1 MASTPDPIP
10 LIGPSDMQVVERVLD
25 MRSGY
30 VLDLNNREFDDFI
43 AHEVGIDATAP
54 RYSTDGNSKA
64 KRLRRIL
71 HSLPAAQQAKLLRA
85 FLEYRDSPAR
95 PETVGLLDDE
105 WRVAYN
111 RISASLDEQIAV
123 ADKKHSSSA
132 WTGRRTIK
140 EQVII
145 VRELAPVALRE
156 LDELASLI
164 ESKRFNDQITADA
177 VQCLRE
183 LHRQLGELLTAVDD
197 GKLTRDAVEAIERN
211 KQKLVHYVHGGAKLM
226 VVAPAMT
233 LGIMH
238 LLSWLSGVPV
248 DSTMVSSVFG
258 TIVAADA
265 LKSLGKTST
274 LAGQ

>member
-10 LIGPSDMQVVERVLD
+10 LIGPADMQVVELVLD

-105 WRVAYN
+105 WRVASSEEHTSELQSLK
-111 RISASLDEQIAV
+111 RIS
-123 ADKKHSSSA
+123 
-132 WTGRRTIK
+132 
-140 EQVII
+140 
-145 VRELAPVALRE
+145 
-156 LDELASLI
+156 
-164 ESKRFNDQITADA
+164 
-177 VQCLRE
+177 
-183 LHRQLGELLTAVDD
+183 
-197 GKLTRDAVEAIERN
+197 
-211 KQKLVHYVHGGAKLM
+211 
-226 VVAPAMT
+226 
-233 LGIMH
+233 
-238 LLSWLSGVPV
+238 
-248 DSTMVSSVFG
+248 
-258 TIVAADA
+258 
-265 LKSLGKTST
+265 
-274 LAGQ
+274 

>member
-111 RISASLDEQIAV
+111 RIIAALDERSDEHTSELQSLMRSSYAV
-123 ADKKHSSSA
+123 FDL
-132 WTGRRTIK
+132 
-140 EQVII
+140 Q
-145 VRELAPVALRE
+145 
-156 LDELASLI
+156 
-164 ESKRFNDQITADA
+164 
-177 VQCLRE
+177 
-183 LHRQLGELLTAVDD
+183 
-197 GKLTRDAVEAIERN
+197 
-211 KQKLVHYVHGGAKLM
+211 KQK
-226 VVAPAMT
+226 
-233 LGIMH
+233 
-238 LLSWLSGVPV
+238 
-248 DSTMVSSVFG
+248 
-258 TIVAADA
+258 
-265 LKSLGKTST
+265 
-274 LAGQ
+274 

>member
-1 MASTPDPIP
+1 MVLFLFVFFFKQKTAYEMRI
-10 LIGPSDMQVVERVLD
+10 SDWSSDVC
-25 MRSGY
+25 SS
-30 VLDLNNREFDDFI
+30 DL
-43 AHEVGIDATAP
+43 
-54 RYSTDGNSKA
+54 
-64 KRLRRIL
+64 
-71 HSLPAAQQAKLLRA
+71 
-85 FLEYRDSPAR
+85 YRDSPAR

-197 GKLTRDAVEAIERN
+197 GKLTREAVEAIERN
-211 KQKLVHYVHGGAKLM
+211 NQKLVHYVHGGAKLQ
-226 VVAPAMT
+226 VVAPALPLRT
-233 LGIMH
+233 ETGRVGKE
-238 LLSWLSGVPV
+238 GV
-248 DSTMVSSVFG
+248 STG
-258 TIVAADA
+258 N
-265 LKSLGKTST
+265 
-274 LAGQ
+274 

>member
-1 MASTPDPIP
+1 
-10 LIGPSDMQVVERVLD
+10 

-111 RISASLDEQIAV
+111 RDRKSTRLN
-123 ADKKHSSSA
+123 SS
-132 WTGRRTIK
+132 
-140 EQVII
+140 
-145 VRELAPVALRE
+145 
-156 LDELASLI
+156 
-164 ESKRFNDQITADA
+164 
-177 VQCLRE
+177 
-183 LHRQLGELLTAVDD
+183 H
-197 GKLTRDAVEAIERN
+197 
-211 KQKLVHYVHGGAKLM
+211 
-226 VVAPAMT
+226 
-233 LGIMH
+233 
-238 LLSWLSGVPV
+238 
-248 DSTMVSSVFG
+248 
-258 TIVAADA
+258 
-265 LKSLGKTST
+265 
-274 LAGQ
+274 